1 MDIEDFTI
9 NFVHY
14 AELNDTTSAEQALRK
29 AIYIDHSLVMAQFE
43 MANLLNKQGNK
54 KASGKHYQNVLNLI
68 NFLKDDEV
76 LPYTD
81 GMTSSRMKE
90 IVNNFL
96 K

>member
-43 MANLLNKQGNK
+43 MANLMNRQGNK
-54 KASGKHYQNVLNLI
+54 KASEKHYQNVLNHI
-68 NFLKDDEV
+68 NSLNDDEV

-81 GMTSSRMKE
+81 GMTSTRMKE